1 MPTDPYTQLTDR
13 NIGLLTDAQQQALKD
28 SSVAVF
34 GVGGLGGV
42 IAEILARAG
51 VGTLKIA
58 DNDRFDP
65 TNLNRQIFAFR
76 DTIGRSK
83 VAVTEKF
90 LKKINPGLKVE
101 IYNIIA
107 EENIDRIL
115 SRVSVA
121 LLAVDTTRPCLI
133 ISRAC
138 RRLGIP
144 LVEGWAIPF
153 GNVRVFTKNTPS
165 LEETY
170 GFPTAGKAI
179 KDIREEDMEKMRLEM
194 LETLT
199 RFEGL
204 KDFYPPLAIE
214 RIKAGRIP
222 SFAPL
227 VWLTAVLMSLE
238 AVKALLGWGTL
249 AAAPRFALY
258 DPFKGVLPSQEGPTS

>member
-1 MPTDPYTQLTDR
+1 MPVDPYIQLTDR
-13 NIGLLTDAQQQALKD
+13 NIGLLTDAQQQTLRVA
-28 SSVAVF
+28 SVAVF

-42 IAEILARAG
+42 IAEILTRAG

-58 DNDRFDP
+58 DNDKFDP
-65 TNLNRQIFAFR
+65 TNLNRQVFAFR

-90 LKKINPGLKVE
+90 LKRINPGLKVE

-115 SRVSVA
+115 SKVSVA
-121 LLAVDTTRPCLI
+121 LLAVDSTRPCLT

-144 LVEGWAIPF
+144 LVEGWALPF
-153 GNVRVFTKNTPS
+153 GNVRVFTKDTPS
-165 LEETY
+165 LEEVY
-170 GFPTAGKAI
+170 GFPTAGKAV
-179 KDIREEDMEKMRLEM
+179 KDIRDEEMQQMKLRM
-194 LETLT
+194 LESLT
-199 RFEGL
+199 RIEGIG
-204 KDFYPPLAIE
+204 DFYPPKAIE

-258 DPFKGVLPSQEGPTS
+258 DPFKGTLPRQEGPTL